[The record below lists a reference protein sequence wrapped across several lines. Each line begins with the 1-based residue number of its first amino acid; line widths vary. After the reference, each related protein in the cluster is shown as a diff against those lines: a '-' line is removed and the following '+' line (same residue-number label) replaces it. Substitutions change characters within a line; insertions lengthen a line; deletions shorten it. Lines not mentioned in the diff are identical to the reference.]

1 MGRGEEIVK
10 RWRALGELLITKYND
25 GYVKDEK
32 DEPQEKGYSEDWLR
46 GVTTN
51 RPGQFTLPVWGDAEK
66 QKGLL
71 D

>member
-1 MGRGEEIVK
+1 M
-10 RWRALGELLITKYND
+10 
-25 GYVKDEK
+25 KDEK
-32 DEPQEKGYSEDWLR
+32 NEPQEKGYSEDWLR

-51 RPGQFTLPVWGDAEK
+51 RPGQFTLPVWGDADK